1 MRPFKPFM
9 SGYLKSYL
17 CTVTD
22 RYYKYYT
29 ADKASTYETWNKI
42 ETIFVYRTN
51 LGNIFTKF
59 IEFYEPK
66 RQFCRFLRYLKRKI
80 SKFETNLKFCFSEYG
95 DINIHN
101 MTQLG
106 INHDRRHTVLPVV
119 KGERDHLKTIPI
131 R

>member
-29 ADKASTYETWNKI
+29 ADKASAYETWNKI

-66 RQFCRFLRYLKRKI
+66 R
-80 SKFETNLKFCFSEYG
+80 
-95 DINIHN
+95 
-101 MTQLG
+101 
-106 INHDRRHTVLPVV
+106 
-119 KGERDHLKTIPI
+119 
-131 R
+131 